1 MKTLTIAFL
10 LLLLTAFPAAA
21 QFNAH
26 VQLGLGATTY
36 DNFFGVGQVKSSDW
50 LTVVSGTFV
59 PADDLLVA
67 VTHSGGRARTLT
79 HAGTDHDLG
88 GGDTASRGFTQG
100 ALLVDVFRDSEVTVY
115 GGLGYQLT
123 RAEVSHSAI
132 QNGGAKL
139 QQSLNGYGF
148 MGQVLV
154 DIDIMEDVLVQA
166 SVTGTPWYTYKYT
179 RGNSSEDGLRGSAYT
194 YQVGIS
200 YEVTEGIGIRAGYMG
215 GNVRIPPFEFRND
228 EDIPVTRG
236 RYSAIT
242 GGVSLT
248 F

>member
-1 MKTLTIAFL
+1 MKKLTVCFL
-10 LLLLTAFPAAA
+10 ILLLTAVPAAA
-21 QFNAH
+21 QFHAH
-26 VQLGLGATTY
+26 VQLGLGSTAY
-36 DNFFGVGQVKSSDW
+36 DDFFGTGQVKSSDW

-67 VTHSGGRARTLT
+67 VTHSGARARTLT
-79 HAGTDHDLG
+79 LAGTDHDLG
-88 GGDTASRGFTQG
+88 SSDTATRGFTQG
-100 ALLVDVFRDSEVTVY
+100 ALLVNAFQGSDVTVY

-123 RAEVSHSAI
+123 RAKVSHSAI
-132 QNGGAKL
+132 QNGGATL

-154 DIDIMEDVLVQA
+154 DIDVMEDVLVQA

-194 YQVGIS
+194 YQVGVS
-200 YEVTEGIGIRAGYMG
+200 YEVTDGIGIRAGYMG
-215 GNVRIPPFEFRND
+215 GNVRIPPFEFHNG

-236 RYSAIT
+236 RYSSIT
-242 GGVSLT
+242 GGVTLT